1 MHTAALSLRAQA
13 WPRSSMSAADHPPP
27 PPPRSSAR
35 NNKRSNRKA
44 PPPAD
49 EQEVFADAVAPDDA
63 EQAESR
69 EAPQVADPSAT
80 MVNES
85 EVQDT
90 AERADESMSAV
101 PTPAEPTEEPVGA
114 APATAEPADAA
125 LQAQLA
131 SRDQE
136 LALLRK
142 ELQDAISVRN
152 DVADAHADWL
162 KEREELRGQKEE
174 LEQRLEQEREE
185 RNAQREELER
195 RLEQERERADSAEE
209 RIRDLRRT
217 NEESRRAIMRLQQ
230 ARPATPRTESDASE
244 RSARRTSAILGPFT
258 AKTLSSAVEG
268 DSEPEH
274 KGLRDLQL
282 VSPPQANSDT
292 FSPVLGSKIEEEE
305 TDEAPAARD
314 NAEEGSQQSGI
325 TGLFPSS
332 LLRPP
337 FHLLRKSGGAE
348 SQTGPSI
355 GSQDDGAMLE
365 SLRTEHEKAQ
375 SQLASMHT
383 EIAALQDQLLESR
396 EAQQASESL
405 IKSLREY
412 IVNAEKSG
420 KREVPP
426 TPSSAASAEA
436 AMAPAASAE
445 GASSAELAEAQAET
459 EAEPPQST

>member
-1 MHTAALSLRAQA
+1 
-13 WPRSSMSAADHPPP
+13 MSAADHPPP
-27 PPPRSSAR
+27 PPPRSRAR
-35 NNKRSNRKA
+35 GNNKRPNRKA
-44 PPPAD
+44 PPPAE
-49 EQEVFADAVAPDDA
+49 EQEVFADAVAADVD
-63 EQAESR
+63 QAEAA
-69 EAPQVADPSAT
+69 AP
-80 MVNES
+80 
-85 EVQDT
+85 T
-90 AERADESMSAV
+90 AEVSEAQEVAETAAEPV
-101 PTPAEPTEEPVGA
+101 ETVYTVKTAEPAEPATAHVEPTEPVAA
-114 APATAEPADAA
+114 APAAEPADA
-125 LQAQLA
+125 LHAQLA

-136 LALLRK
+136 LAQLRK
-142 ELQDAISVRN
+142 ELQDAISARN

-162 KEREELRGQKEE
+162 KEREELKAQKEE
-174 LEQRLEQEREE
+174 LEQ
-185 RNAQREELER
+185 

-230 ARPATPRTESDASE
+230 ARPATPRTDSDASE

-258 AKTLSSAVEG
+258 AKTLSSAIEG

-282 VSPPQANSDT
+282 VSPPQVNTDT
-292 FSPVLGSKIEEEE
+292 FSPVLGSKIEEEQ
-305 TDEAPAARD
+305 TDEAPPPKE

-337 FHLLRKSGGAE
+337 FGLLRKSGGTE
-348 SQTGPSI
+348 SQTSPTI
-355 GSQDDGAMLE
+355 GSQDDAAALE

-375 SQLASMHT
+375 TQLASMHK

-426 TPSSAASAEA
+426 PPSSTEA
-436 AMAPAASAE
+436 AIEPITEAAPAA
-445 GASSAELAEAQAET
+445 GGTEAQSGT
-459 EAEPPQST
+459 EAEPPLST